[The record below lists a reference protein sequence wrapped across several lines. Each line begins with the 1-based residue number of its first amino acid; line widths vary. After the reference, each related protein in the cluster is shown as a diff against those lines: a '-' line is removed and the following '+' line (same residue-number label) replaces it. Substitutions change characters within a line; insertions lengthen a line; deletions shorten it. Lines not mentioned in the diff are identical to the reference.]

1 MVKSVE
7 RYLSLPYDIEVKR
20 NEGGT
25 YFARVKEL
33 PGCMTEVDTF
43 AEIEEVIRDA
53 MAAWIEAALQEGVP
67 IPEPRSL
74 ERFSGRFVLRLP
86 KSLHR
91 DVVRKAKEE
100 GVSINQWIVTAV
112 ARTIGR

>member
-1 MVKSVE
+1 MVRSVE
-7 RYLSLPYDIEVKR
+7 DYLSLPYDIEVKR
-20 NEGGT
+20 NEDGT

-33 PGCMTEVDTF
+33 PGCMTEADTF
-43 AEIEEVIRDA
+43 AEIEEMIRDA
-53 MAAWIEAALQEGVP
+53 MAAWIEVALEEGVP

-74 ERFSGRFVLRLP
+74 EKFSGRFVLRLP
-86 KSLHR
+86 RSLHR

-100 GVSINQWIVTAV
+100 GVSINQWIVTTV